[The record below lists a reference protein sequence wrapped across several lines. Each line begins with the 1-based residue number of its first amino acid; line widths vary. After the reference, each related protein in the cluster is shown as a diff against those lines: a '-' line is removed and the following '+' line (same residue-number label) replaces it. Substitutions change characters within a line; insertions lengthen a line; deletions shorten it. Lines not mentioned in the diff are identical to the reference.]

1 MEKTDIMKKMYQ
13 QSVKEKQDRLRTKS
27 YHTKTQITQLPK
39 QTLNKTTGFLFKM
52 FMRKNMNDNEQDEMT
67 EKSEVE

>member
-27 YHTKTQITQLPK
+27 YHTKT
-39 QTLNKTTGFLFKM
+39 
-52 FMRKNMNDNEQDEMT
+52 
-67 EKSEVE
+67 